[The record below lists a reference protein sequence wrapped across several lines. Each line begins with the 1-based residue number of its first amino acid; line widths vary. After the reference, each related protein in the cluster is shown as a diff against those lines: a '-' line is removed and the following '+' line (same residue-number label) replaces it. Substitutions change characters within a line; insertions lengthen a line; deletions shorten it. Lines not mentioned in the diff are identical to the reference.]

1 MRRSYRLLLGTGL
14 ALTFGIHAAALAGP
28 YGDDLAKCL
37 VKSTTAEDKTM
48 LVQWMFAMMALH
60 PDVKAM
66 AAVSSA
72 QRDNVNLGTAKMF
85 ETLLTKT
92 CLTEAKSAIQ
102 YEGMSTIESSFS
114 VLGQVAARELFS
126 HPSVAAGN
134 AEFAKHIDT
143 EALKKSLGTPSAP

>member
-1 MRRSYRLLLGTGL
+1 MRCLHRVLLGTGIV
-14 ALTFGIHAAALAGP
+14 LTLGIHAAFAGP

-48 LVQWMFAMMALH
+48 LVQWMFATMALH

-66 AAVSSA
+66 AAVSND
-72 QRDNVNLGTAKMF
+72 QRDKVNLGTAKMF

-92 CLTEAKSAIQ
+92 CVAEAKQAIQ
-102 YEGMSTIESSFS
+102 YEGGSTIETSFS

-126 HPSVAAGN
+126 HPAVAAGN
-134 AEFAKHIDT
+134 AEFAKHID
-143 EALKKSLGTPSAP
+143 ADAIKKSLETPKAP